1 MGKNSGSRKQIDTY
15 IWLTQDLTTFFGGE
29 HSVFATIR
37 AVMHALF
44 WGKTG
49 AQKLYPCKNCDKQ
62 GQSNQCQTPG
72 IKF

>member
-1 MGKNSGSRKQIDTY
+1 MGKNRQYIDTY
-15 IWLTQDLTTFFGGE
+15 IRVNTGENNFFGGE
-29 HSVFATIR
+29 PCALSTIR

-44 WGKTG
+44 WGKTV